1 MIYLLDTHTLIWCI
15 IDPDKLSK
23 LALEIIENQENTILV
38 SAISFWEISLKYSLG
53 KINLHGVSPDE
64 FSKLSIDMGFESIN
78 LSTAEAANYHQ
89 LNANWHKDPF
99 DKMLI
104 WQAVKR
110 NISLISKDENVA
122 KYSSIGLKVVW

>member
-1 MIYLLDTHTLIWCI
+1 
-15 IDPDKLSK
+15 
-23 LALEIIENQENTILV
+23 V
-38 SAISFWEISLKYSLG
+38 
-53 KINLHGVSPDE
+53 
-64 FSKLSIDMGFESIN
+64 FSKLSIDMGFEPIN
-78 LSTAEAANYHQ
+78 LSADEAANYHQ

-122 KYSSIGLKVVW
+122 KYSSICLKVVW

>member
-1 MIYLLDTHTLIWCI
+1 
-15 IDPDKLSK
+15 
-23 LALEIIENQENTILV
+23 V
-38 SAISFWEISLKYSLG
+38 
-53 KINLHGVSPDE
+53 
-64 FSKLSIDMGFESIN
+64 FSKLSIDMGFEPIN
-78 LSTAEAANYHQ
+78 LSADEVANYHQ